1 MQNRNTRRSA
11 IKNILS
17 PLRAA
22 AVALLLVVPL
32 AWPAAG
38 EAQEVSGEAS
48 AVRAR
53 LLGATTVL
61 SDTGMLSDS
70 SDAREA
76 SQLTGGVSSMLT
88 GEALHAAAIGYPD
101 AVDSEASLG
110 NLNLTV
116 AGYGIRADLVM
127 ARAFAIPN
135 ATGEGLTNILSG
147 ARDV

>member
-1 MQNRNTRRSA
+1 MMVRAPQLSGEDPEKIETGCAGARVEECAMQNRNTRRSA

-76 SQLTGGVSSMLT
+76 SQPAFVGPAPGGPTWTPRSAPS
-88 GEALHAAAIGYPD
+88 
-101 AVDSEASLG
+101 
-110 NLNLTV
+110 
-116 AGYGIRADLVM
+116 
-127 ARAFAIPN
+127 
-135 ATGEGLTNILSG
+135 
-147 ARDV
+147 